1 MSHQDWKS
9 VDIGR
14 KTGAALSNQ
23 EILLKKQQSQRNG
36 HSVSYHKNQLNFKN
50 VPENSRKLDDATE
63 SSKIEKLKVG
73 KDIMQGR
80 SAKKMS
86 RKQLACILNMK
97 EEVLASFENNTV
109 LATPANRKI
118 LNKIKRTLNIKF

>member
-1 MSHQDWKS
+1 MSHQDWKA

-14 KTGAALSNQ
+14 KTGVALSNH

-36 HSVSYHKNQLNFKN
+36 HSVSYQKNQLNFKN

-73 KDIMQGR
+73 KDIMQVR

-86 RKQLACILNMK
+86 RKQLACTLNMK

-109 LATPANRKI
+109 LATPANRKL
-118 LNKIKRTLNIKF
+118 LNKIKRTLNIK